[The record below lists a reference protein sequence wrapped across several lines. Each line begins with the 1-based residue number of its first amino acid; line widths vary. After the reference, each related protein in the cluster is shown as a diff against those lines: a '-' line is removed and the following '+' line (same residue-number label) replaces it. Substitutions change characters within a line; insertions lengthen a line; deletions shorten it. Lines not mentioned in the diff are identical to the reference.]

1 MPNTKNNII
10 DFKPEFNAETVLANT
25 ARFGASDMYTM
36 SFDDFIKFADPD
48 FPDLVPVYIQRGI
61 DDRLGKLQPKF
72 SDCEN
77 RTRHGVA
84 IMAKTAIIIVEKDF
98 YDPNTDT
105 LMEKDSMVM
114 VDSNTRCEWFFRRD
128 TAEKLTQQTIVRDK
142 YSEGF
147 CCEVWKVKSDT
158 ELDMIYDSYNYAPSA
173 ESKAEKIQGLN
184 RSWQVLEKLKQHDF
198 VNGRFVSALENASK
212 NPLPIREKKL
222 SLSGQYKKNF
232 DALMLL
238 DSIIPKNSSSNGI
251 TDPIISK
258 LKSQQIMATCLLML
272 QERGDNAQLRKMIET
287 LCTITLGDLDKAIL
301 RQDKT
306 LNPIEIVALEYSDLT
321 PRLRKTAKTGWLNG
335 LAGSPA
341 GNAIRPQMDFLTYWF
356 SKYIAEPEYTICN
369 DSLQP
374 DESWSKGDGHWRSMY
389 KKSNS

>member
-1 MPNTKNNII
+1 MPSTKNNII

-25 ARFGASDMYTM
+25 VRLGASDMYTL

-48 FPDLVPVYIQRGI
+48 FSDLNPVYIQRGI
-61 DDRLGKLQPKF
+61 KERLEKLQAKF
-72 SDCEN
+72 KDCEK
-77 RTRHGVA
+77 RTRHGIS
-84 IMAKTAIIIVEKDF
+84 IMAKTAIIIAEKTF
-98 YDPNTDT
+98 YD
-105 LMEKDSMVM
+105 EKSDAEMKKGQM
-114 VDSNTRCEWFFRRD
+114 MMADGNTRCEWMFEREQDDKKF
-128 TAEKLTQQTIVRDK
+128 QQTIVRDK

-147 CCEVWKVKSDT
+147 CCEIWKVRSDT

-173 ESKAEKIQGLN
+173 ESKAEKLQGMN
-184 RSWQVLEKLKQHDF
+184 RSHGVLNKLKQHDF

-222 SLSGQYKKNF
+222 DLSSQYTKFF

-238 DSIIPKNSSSNGI
+238 DSIVPKNSSSNGI
-251 TDPIISK
+251 TDPVISK

-272 QERGDNAQLRKMIET
+272 ETRKDNAQLRKMIET
-287 LCTITLGDLDKAIL
+287 LCTITPDNLNEAIL

-306 LNPIEIVALEYSDLT
+306 LNPIEIVALEYSGMSPNLFT
-321 PRLRKTAKTGWLNG
+321 TAKAGWLQG

-341 GNAIRPQMDFLTYWF
+341 GNAIKPQMDFLTYWF
-356 SKYIAEPEYTICN
+356 SKYMAEPEYTICN
-369 DSLQP
+369 SSLKP
-374 DESWSKGDGHWRSMY
+374 EESWEKGDGHWRSMY